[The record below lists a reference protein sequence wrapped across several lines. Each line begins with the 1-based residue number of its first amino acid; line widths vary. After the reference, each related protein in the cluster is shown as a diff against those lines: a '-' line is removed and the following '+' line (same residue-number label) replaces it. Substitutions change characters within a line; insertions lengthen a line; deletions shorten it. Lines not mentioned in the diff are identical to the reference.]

1 MSKTIISLK
10 DEKAETIIKEAKK
23 KAIDCN
29 LSFSDAAIQLL
40 DKWVSDEI
48 QLSPRE
54 NRKGA
59 VI

>member
-29 LSFSDAAIQLL
+29 LSFSDATIQLL
-40 DKWVSDEI
+40 DKWISNEI
-48 QLSPRE
+48 HLPSRDLK
-54 NRKGA
+54 KGE
-59 VI
+59 IR

>member
-29 LSFSDAAIQLL
+29 LSFSDATIQLL
-40 DKWVSDEI
+40 DKWVSNEI
-48 QLSPRE
+48 QLSSRE

-59 VI
+59 AL

>member
-10 DEKAETIIKEAKK
+10 DEKAESIIKEAKK

-48 QLSPRE
+48 QLPSRDL
-54 NRKGA
+54 RKGGA
-59 VI
+59 R

>member
-40 DKWVSDEI
+40 DKWVSNEI
-48 QLSPRE
+48 QLPSRE
-54 NRKGA
+54 SRKGE
-59 VI
+59 IR